1 MEKQNSHNRQK
12 KIAIFNDFTG
22 FGRCALTVQLPLIS
36 ALGIQCCPV
45 PTVIFSNHTAYPTH
59 FRRSFDEDLSPYLAQ
74 WEQLGLR
81 FSGIATGY
89 FASESEIDTAREFI
103 YHQKQLHTAATDAD
117 AASMPSTADEAPLQ
131 EADTAQIVL
140 VDPVMGDHGRL
151 YSSYPMERAM
161 RLRSLLPLADI
172 LTPNLTEACLL
183 TGTPFIAAPSGEQL
197 SELGRRLIDLSDGRA
212 SVVISGIE
220 LPGRLGNFVI
230 EPGREPQL
238 LTTPKVGSSRSG
250 TGDAFAAILIADAVN
265 GAGFSSSVAHA
276 ASFLSLCLDTTQE
289 LGLPP
294 EDGIAFETCLD
305 RINYMN

>member
-1 MEKQNSHNRQK
+1 MEEQNSHNRQK
-12 KIAIFNDFTG
+12 KIAVFNDFTG

-74 WEQLGLR
+74 WEQLELR

-103 YHQKQLHTAATDAD
+103 LRQKQFPAD
-117 AASMPSTADEAPLQ
+117 AASMPSAAEEAPLQ
-131 EADTAQIVL
+131 EADTAPIVL

-151 YSSYPMERAM
+151 YSSYPMERAV

-183 TGTPFIAAPSGEQL
+183 TGTPFTANPSEEQL
-197 SELGRRLIDLSDGRA
+197 SELSRKLIELCGGRA

-265 GAGFSSSVAHA
+265 GAGFSASVAHA
-276 ASFLSLCLDTTQE
+276 ASFLSLCLDTTQKMN
-289 LGLPP
+289 LPP
-294 EDGIAFETCLD
+294 EDGIAFEKCFD
-305 RINYMN
+305 RITS